1 MCIAYLVNQYPKTS
15 HSFIRREI
23 HALENL
29 ESGMKIA
36 RYSVRK
42 TTEILPDSQDQTEC
56 SRTEVILDAGFIQL
70 VAAAFFACIAHPVRT
85 IASFI
90 FATRLGFHGD
100 RGLIRHW
107 IYWLEAIWLEKS
119 LRAKGV
125 THVHSHFGTNSTT
138 VAMLCHELGGPPF
151 SFTVHGPEEF
161 DRPDAIHLAEKIRRC
176 RFVVAISSFGRSQ
189 LMRWCETSQWAKI
202 HVVHCTVE
210 PSYLTATT
218 TPVPDNQTLVCVGRL
233 CEQKGQLLLIQAMKL
248 VVSDFP
254 NARLRLVG
262 DGPMRK
268 ECERLI
274 EKLQLQ
280 NHVTITGWASG
291 EQVRQE
297 LIAARGIVLPSFAEG
312 LPVVIMEALALG
324 RPVISTY
331 IAGIPELIT
340 SSQIADNVSP
350 TQPPGWLVPAGDIE
364 ALQEAIASLLLASME
379 LLQKMSLTGI
389 RLVSERHNPST
400 EAAKLRDLFLGT
412 K

>member
-1 MCIAYLVNQYPKTS
+1 
-15 HSFIRREI
+15 
-23 HALENL
+23 
-29 ESGMKIA
+29 
-36 RYSVRK
+36 
-42 TTEILPDSQDQTEC
+42 
-56 SRTEVILDAGFIQL
+56 
-70 VAAAFFACIAHPVRT
+70 
-85 IASFI
+85 
-90 FATRLGFHGD
+90 
-100 RGLIRHW
+100 
-107 IYWLEAIWLEKS
+107 
-119 LRAKGV
+119 
-125 THVHSHFGTNSTT
+125 
-138 VAMLCHELGGPPF
+138 
-151 SFTVHGPEEF
+151 
-161 DRPDAIHLAEKIRRC
+161 
-176 RFVVAISSFGRSQ
+176 
-189 LMRWCETSQWAKI
+189 MRWCETSQWGKI

-210 PSYLTATT
+210 PSFLTATT

-268 ECERLI
+268 ECELLI

-331 IAGIPELIT
+331 IAGIPELFT
-340 SSQIADNVSP
+340 SGKVADNVGGN
-350 TQPPGWLVPAGDIE
+350 QPPGWLVPAGDIE
-364 ALQEAIASLLLASME
+364 VLQEAIASLLLASME

>member
-1 MCIAYLVNQYPKTS
+1 
-15 HSFIRREI
+15 
-23 HALENL
+23 
-29 ESGMKIA
+29 
-36 RYSVRK
+36 
-42 TTEILPDSQDQTEC
+42 
-56 SRTEVILDAGFIQL
+56 
-70 VAAAFFACIAHPVRT
+70 
-85 IASFI
+85 
-90 FATRLGFHGD
+90 
-100 RGLIRHW
+100 
-107 IYWLEAIWLEKS
+107 
-119 LRAKGV
+119 
-125 THVHSHFGTNSTT
+125 
-138 VAMLCHELGGPPF
+138 
-151 SFTVHGPEEF
+151 
-161 DRPDAIHLAEKIRRC
+161 
-176 RFVVAISSFGRSQ
+176 
-189 LMRWCETSQWAKI
+189 
-202 HVVHCTVE
+202 
-210 PSYLTATT
+210 
-218 TPVPDNQTLVCVGRL
+218 
-233 CEQKGQLLLIQAMKL
+233 MKL